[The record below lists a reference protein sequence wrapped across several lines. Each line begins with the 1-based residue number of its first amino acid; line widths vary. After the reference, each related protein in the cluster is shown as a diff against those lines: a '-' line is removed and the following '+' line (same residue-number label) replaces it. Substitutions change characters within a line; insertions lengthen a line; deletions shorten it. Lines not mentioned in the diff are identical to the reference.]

1 MGHTCGTRSRRAV
14 DDRLPLDGG
23 GDILTQDEDDE
34 DGEDLDDLDD
44 LDDDDGGLDD
54 DEDADESELPPGW
67 SD

>member
-34 DGEDLDDLDD
+34 DDEDLDD